1 MYNGWTPT
9 IPLKTRIE
17 NLYEQVTDAQ
27 FLAALGRTD
36 GNPHDFVRHLIGEAL
51 QPAQAAYELEK
62 FEDDWC
68 DERLDNGLRDD
79 APYRPAK
86 PSTDDD
92 LPF

>member
-9 IPLKTRIE
+9 IPLKTKIH
-17 NLYEQVTDAQ
+17 NLRDQVTDDQ

-36 GNPHDFVRHLIGEAL
+36 GNPYDFVRYLIGEAL

-68 DERLDNGLRDD
+68 DERVDTGLTDA
-79 APYRPAK
+79 APYRPAT
-86 PSTDDD
+86 PVTDDM
-92 LPF
+92 PY